1 MNRRTIIVQALDTIV
16 QIGHTIIKSHN
27 PSRIPSGQ
35 LVGFLF
41 IFVTMVTKG
50 SSRASVSVKKE
61 AALTRLL
68 SWSSILAVL
77 VIFYQ
82 YMNSINVGFSHL
94 LHGGTLA
101 DSGSPPPLL

>member
-1 MNRRTIIVQALDTIV
+1 MNCRNIIQPSLDTII
-16 QIGHTIIKSHN
+16 QIGHTSSSHTTT
-27 PSRIPSGQ
+27 RCIPSGQ
-35 LVGFLF
+35 LVRFLF

-50 SSRASVSVKKE
+50 SNRASGPVKNE
-61 AALTRLL
+61 AALKRLL

-82 YMNSINVGFSHL
+82 YMNSINVGCPLF